1 MVRIP
6 SLSRRAEKAPETVTV
21 PTRDNNG
28 DGRIDERDATPVAAT
43 TPVARSTD
51 TAPPRTDR
59 AVAHSDAVLPASE
72 RARTGDVTPASE
84 RATYRSSTAGPATA
98 AAPVLDRS
106 RGTDTATDTRPLG
119 GPARTDGRPLGDATR
134 TDGRPVRDGL
144 DRSDHRTDDRTDDR
158 TGHPIDDRTDDRT
171 DTIDERADRE
181 PPVVVPAGP
190 RPRASLLATLS
201 LVLGVAAALFVLT
214 GTLAGYGIAVG
225 TLGALLGVAGISAT
239 SRRHVAGKSDALLG
253 LGLGLT
259 AVVIGILAMTG
270 QFTWPTTDGDWVLRF
285 REWLDA
291 QFVDRF

>member
-6 SLSRRAEKAPETVTV
+6 SLSRRAEKAPEPVTV
-21 PTRDNNG
+21 PTRDENG
-28 DGRIDERDATPVAAT
+28 DGRIDERDAVPVVRNA
-43 TPVARSTD
+43 D
-51 TAPPRTDR
+51 TAPLGTDRPTDR

-72 RARTGDVTPASE
+72 RARTGEVTPPSE
-84 RATYRSSTAGPATA
+84 RATYRSSSAGAAT
-98 AAPVLDRS
+98 APVLDRP
-106 RGTDTATDTRPLG
+106 RTDDT
-119 GPARTDGRPLGDATR
+119 TVDGRPVGDPTR
-134 TDGRPVRDGL
+134 TDDRPVRGGRPVRDNL
-144 DRSDHRTDDRTDDR
+144 
-158 TGHPIDDRTDDRT
+158 DRT
-171 DTIDERADRE
+171 DTSLDRTGTRTDDKIDDGTTTGTERTDRDA
-181 PPVVVPAGP
+181 PVVVPAGP

-201 LVLGVAAALFVLT
+201 LVLGVAGTLFVLT

-225 TLGALLGVAGISAT
+225 AVGALLGVAGISAT

>member
-6 SLSRRAEKAPETVTV
+6 SLSRRAEKAPEPVTV
-21 PTRDNNG
+21 PTRDENA
-28 DGRIDERDATPVAAT
+28 DGRIDERD
-43 TPVARSTD
+43 
-51 TAPPRTDR
+51 TAPLGTDRPTDR

-72 RARTGDVTPASE
+72 RARTGEVTPPSE
-84 RATYRSSTAGPATA
+84 RATYRSSSAGTAT
-98 AAPVLDRS
+98 APVLDRP
-106 RGTDTATDTRPLG
+106 RGDDTTV
-119 GPARTDGRPLGDATR
+119 
-134 TDGRPVRDGL
+134 DGRPVRDDL
-144 DRSDHRTDDRTDDR
+144 DRTDIR
-158 TGHPIDDRTDDRT
+158 TDRTDGRTGDKIDDGTTT
-171 DTIDERADRE
+171 DTERTDRE

-201 LVLGVAAALFVLT
+201 LVLGVASVLFVLT

-225 TLGALLGVAGISAT
+225 ALGALLGVGGISAT